1 MLAVKPIMKD
11 RRRGE
16 KGGFVVLLS
25 AVEAW
30 MWSQRSGKLPMF
42 MTSSVMRRNRLYF
55 ISGE

>member
-1 MLAVKPIMKD
+1 MLAIIKD

-16 KGGFVVLLS
+16 KGGFMVLLF